1 VVALCEFALCNKNTI
16 LPSAQYRK
24 PHTRFFFDPTNFS
37 SLSPPPPTPSDSA
50 DAMPI
55 RSKTPT
61 PNAVEEALVVFGEG
75 GFIGI
80 YRDEA
85 CGRED
90 AGIGGV
96 REQAVALDGA
106 GRAALGVDLDKALG
120 QHRLPQAAAPICG
133 SRSWGFPSSPLPIPL
148 PSL

>member
-1 VVALCEFALCNKNTI
+1 MILLQRDLHSGCLITRFGVVVALCEFALCNKNTI

-24 PHTRFFFDPTNFS
+24 PHTLLLRPNKFLL
-37 SLSPPPPTPSDSA
+37 SLSPTPTPSDST

-61 PNAVEEALVVFGEG
+61 PDAVEEALVVFGEG

-85 CGRED
+85 CGHED
-90 AGIGGV
+90 AGVDGV
-96 REQAVALDGA
+96 REQAVA
-106 GRAALGVDLDKALG
+106 
-120 QHRLPQAAAPICG
+120 
-133 SRSWGFPSSPLPIPL
+133 
-148 PSL
+148 